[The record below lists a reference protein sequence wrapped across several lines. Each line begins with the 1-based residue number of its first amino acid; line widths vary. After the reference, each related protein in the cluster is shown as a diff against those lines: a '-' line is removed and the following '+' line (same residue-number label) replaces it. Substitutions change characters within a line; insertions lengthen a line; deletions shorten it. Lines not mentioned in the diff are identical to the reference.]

1 MSPSHPPP
9 RAAHKAVFFVCT
21 FLEDSLTH
29 PIVMDFVSKLD
40 ANLKEAWEE
49 RAAILEFE
57 SGIERDLAEALAL
70 LLIMQQYPEAVS
82 RLLL

>member
-1 MSPSHPPP
+1 M
-9 RAAHKAVFFVCT
+9 
-21 FLEDSLTH
+21 TH